1 MLLALT
7 LLVSLGQPVVWA
19 EFDTAQLKG
28 RPSRLVWSD
37 DGQELCLQVVEG
49 EIAGH
54 LTFRHYLITQG
65 NPPKPLDAAPAWL
78 DPYWRWKSAR
88 TFFGDPLFAITI
100 DTQKKLVDNLSGV
113 SVDHAAYLREWI
125 TGDQLIRSKQTAGTT
140 IINRLL
146 LRNQVIGEFVD
157 EQIMAGYTF
166 SWSSEDRRLIAYRAM
181 TGKLTIMNVEG
192 EMQTVAGTANVVLP
206 AWSED
211 GMAIAYLERTGRHTF
226 AVVVLPL
233 Q

>member
-7 LLVSLGQPVVWA
+7 LLVTLGQPTVWA

-28 RPSRLVWSD
+28 RPSRLAWSD
-37 DGQELCLQVVEG
+37 DGQEICLQVVDG

-54 LTFRHYLITQG
+54 LTFYHYLVTRG
-65 NPPKPLDAAPAWL
+65 ETPRPLDSAPAWL
-78 DPYWRWKSAR
+78 EPYWRWKSAKS
-88 TFFGDPLFAITI
+88 FFGEPLFAITV
-100 DTQKKLVDNLSGV
+100 DTQKKIVDNLSGN
-113 SVDHAAYLREWI
+113 SIDHASYLREWI

-146 LRNQVIGEFVD
+146 LRGQVIGEFVD
-157 EQIMAGYTF
+157 EQIMPGYTF
-166 SWSSEDRRLIAYRAM
+166 SWSPEDRRLIAYRAKS
-181 TGKLTIMNVEG
+181 GKLTIMNIEG
-192 EMQTVAGTANVVLP
+192 ETQTVGATGDIVLP

-211 GMAIAYLERTGRHTF
+211 SMSLAYLERTGRHTF
-226 AVVVLPL
+226 ALVVIPV